1 MATTT
6 TRLGLRKPDP
16 DPLTGDYVSAGDD
29 LNDNWDNLDGKIPFT
44 VCTSGTRPGAPY
56 DGQPIRETDTGD
68 AYVWDAGNT
77 KWCRI
82 MVEDYTTGWPETIV
96 INRAT
101 TGLGAIQVRIGAEA
115 SRRWEV
121 NSQGQ
126 LFWGDGAASPDTN
139 LYRSAANT
147 LKTDD
152 SLVVAG
158 AFTPSVG
165 YLYSQTVF
173 YAANGTF
180 SKGSYTGLR
189 AVRVRCVAGGN
200 GGGGAAATAASQTSG
215 GSGGQAGGYAES
227 WILAA
232 SLASSETVTV
242 GAGGAGVSGASGAEG
257 ADTSFGSLVVADH
270 GDANSV
276 GLVAG
281 TAGTGGFVRGGQ
293 STQFN
298 TGDLII
304 AGTGG
309 GSGGRLG
316 TSGAVGGTGGPSPL
330 GAGGGG
336 AGITT
341 GSAAGQNAVSW
352 GAGGG
357 GAANGPSNA
366 ARAGG
371 NGGNGLVIVDI
382 YV

>member
-16 DPLTGDYVSAGDD
+16 DPFTGDYVSAGDD
-29 LNDNWDNLDGKIPFT
+29 LNDNWDNLDGKIPFV
-44 VCTSGTRPGAPY
+44 VCTSGTRPGTPY

-68 AYVWDAGNT
+68 AYVWDAANA

-82 MVEDYTTGWPETIV
+82 MVEDYNTGWPETIV
-96 INRAT
+96 ITRDT
-101 TGLGAIQVRIGAEA
+101 TGQGALQVRITAEA

-126 LFWGDGAASPDTN
+126 MFWGDGTASPDTN

-152 SLVVAG
+152 NLVVAG
-158 AFTPSVG
+158 SFTPSVG
-165 YLYSQTVF
+165 YLYKQTVF
-173 YAANGTF
+173 FVANGTF
-180 SKGSYTGLR
+180 TKASYTGLR
-189 AVRVRCVAGGN
+189 AVRVRCQAGGN

-227 WILAA
+227 FILAA
-232 SLASSETVTV
+232 SLAANETVTV

-270 GDANSV
+270 GDTGSV

-281 TAGTGGFVRGGQ
+281 TAGTAGWVRGGQ
-293 STQFN
+293 DLQFN

-304 AGTGG
+304 SGSGG

-316 TSGAVGGTGGPSPL
+316 TSGAAGGTGGNSPL

-341 GSAAGQNAVSW
+341 GSAAGQNAINW
-352 GAGGG
+352 GGGGG
-357 GAANGPSNA
+357 GAANGPSNS

-371 NGGNGLVIVDI
+371 NGGNGIVIVDI